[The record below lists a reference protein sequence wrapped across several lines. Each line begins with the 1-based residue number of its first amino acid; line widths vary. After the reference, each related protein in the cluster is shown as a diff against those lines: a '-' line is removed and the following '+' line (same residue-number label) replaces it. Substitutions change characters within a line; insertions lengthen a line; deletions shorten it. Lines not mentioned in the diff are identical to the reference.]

1 VSVTHD
7 AGSCTIYSGSDR
19 GFNAIRDQ
27 SLKTTQL
34 DADSGNVDT
43 GATELASR
51 TIEAAL
57 AESSDERAWVLV
69 RLAEDL
75 RALGRADVAL
85 RALDAAWE
93 LRPSEEPR
101 RAIFTCAISAHC
113 DLDQHIVAEVIER
126 EQAARSMDDEFALAA
141 LRLYS
146 ALSRMTGSRIHYAR
160 RADYICLLA
169 GRSLELNT

>member
-1 VSVTHD
+1 MP
-7 AGSCTIYSGSDR
+7 IP
-19 GFNAIRDQ
+19 
-27 SLKTTQL
+27 
-34 DADSGNVDT
+34 GNVDT
-43 GATELASR
+43 GATELATR

-75 RALGRADVAL
+75 RARGRADVAL

-113 DLDQHIVAEVIER
+113 DLGQHVVAEVIER
-126 EQAARSMDDEFALAA
+126 EQAARSIDDEFALAA

-146 ALSRMTGSRIHYAR
+146 ALSRMTGLRIHYAR
-160 RADYICLLA
+160 RADYICLLH